1 MTKLDMF
8 ITDKVRELREK
19 LGFTPNDIGSIL
31 DVSSSFINSIEAK
44 KTHEKYNIEHL
55 SKIAFLFGCK
65 ISDLLPENVEEF
77 FEKDEL
83 RVLKIDKDKIITDLE
98 NKITKR
104 R

>member
-8 ITDKVRELREK
+8 ITEKVREKRRN
-19 LGFTPNDIGSIL
+19 LGYTPNDISSIL
-31 DVSSSFINSIEAK
+31 GVSSSFINSIEAK

-65 ISDLLPENVEEF
+65 ISDFLPENVEEF
-77 FEKDEL
+77 FEKEEL
-83 RVLKIDKDKIITDLE
+83 KVLKIEKDKIKSDLE